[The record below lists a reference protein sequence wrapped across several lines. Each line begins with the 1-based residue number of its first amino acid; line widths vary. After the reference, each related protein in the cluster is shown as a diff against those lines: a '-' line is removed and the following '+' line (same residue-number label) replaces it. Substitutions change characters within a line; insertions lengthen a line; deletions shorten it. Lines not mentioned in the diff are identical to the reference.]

1 MTLSIAESVT
11 KDAIAL
17 LIDLAERGEI
27 DPWDVQVIDVV
38 DRFLSRLIVSDRH
51 DLHESGQA
59 MLYAS
64 MLVLLK
70 ANSLADAQA
79 NYDQEAVDGEQ
90 ADELSQLENELA
102 SALRLPTDFDKRLRR
117 LPVAR
122 PPGARRITLEELI
135 AQIEAIAEVVD
146 RKSSKSSKRPMQGKI
161 ARKAAMKAISQLA
174 HKENLSEM
182 VEEIERYFLAHPDTE
197 MEITELAAVFNDRVG
212 VFWGLLLMSAQS
224 KVELSQTEFYGKIQ
238 IKPILPSPAAK
249 EANLINKPHSLP
261 LESNQLQLFS
271 ELKEVS

>member
-38 DRFLSRLIVSDRH
+38 DRFLSRLIVSDRR
-51 DLHESGQA
+51 DLYDSGQA
-59 MLYAS
+59 MLYAA

-70 ANSLADAQA
+70 ANSLSDIQSAYEQ
-79 NYDQEAVDGEQ
+79 DGDSIE
-90 ADELSQLENELA
+90 DLEELESDVLA
-102 SALRLPTDFDKRLRR
+102 GSLRLPTDFDKRLRR
-117 LPVAR
+117 LPVAL
-122 PPGARRITLEELI
+122 PPKARRITLEELI
-135 AQIEAIAEVVD
+135 TQIEAIAEIVD
-146 RKSSKSSKRPMQGKI
+146 RKTSKPSKRPVQGKM
-161 ARKAAMKAISQLA
+161 ARRAAMKAIAQLA

-182 VEEIERYFLAHPDTE
+182 VEEIERYFMLHPDE
-197 MEITELAAVFNDRVG
+197 EIEITDLAEVFKDRVG

-238 IKPILPSPAAK
+238 IVPTIKAPPIK
-249 EANLINKPHSLP
+249 EVPFANSSANSTV
-261 LESNQLQLFS
+261 ESTQLQLTFS